1 MTIEECYRM
10 LGGDYAE
17 VLRRLTAPSLIRRFI
32 AKFPQDHTL
41 EQLCAAVEAG
51 NRADAFR
58 AAHTL
63 KGLSQNLGFGKLRVS
78 AERLTEALRDATDEI
93 PAQVAVLLQTVKH
106 DCADTVAVIDMYLTS
121 DPSDGT
127 GGRGDIQA

>member
-10 LGGDYAE
+10 LSGDYAE

-41 EQLCAAVEAG
+41 EQLCTAVNAG

-78 AERLTEALRDATDEI
+78 AERLTEALRDETDKI
-93 PAQVAVLLQTVKH
+93 PAQVAPLLETVKR
-106 DCADTVAVIDMYLTS
+106 DCTDTAAIIHMYLAS
-121 DPSDGT
+121 DPSSGNSSCD
-127 GGRGDIQA
+127 DIQT

>member
-51 NRADAFR
+51 NRAD
-58 AAHTL
+58 
-63 KGLSQNLGFGKLRVS
+63 
-78 AERLTEALRDATDEI
+78 
-93 PAQVAVLLQTVKH
+93 
-106 DCADTVAVIDMYLTS
+106 TVAVIDMYLAS